1 MWESIKLRLP
11 YRNLSSGT
19 SNPVWLQTGSSL
31 KIKGRKVSFSK
42 SFDFQWI
49 KFDNSQSGLSYILI
63 FKFWANVGN
72 LMLFPFSHLTWPG
85 SGPCPEQLWIK
96 CCTNY
101 SLLAAN
107 WILNTITLSP
117 ETFKIF
123 YLMGA
128 MIAQADGDCFDWNI
142 SVVMREICEMTCWVL
157 VLRARWHLSSSSVQV
172 LVCIYVNL

>member
-1 MWESIKLRLP
+1 MRIHKGPSPVQKFVI
-11 YRNLSSGT
+11 RNFK
-19 SNPVWLQTGSSL
+19 SSL
-31 KIKGRKVSFSK
+31 TLNWVILEILLRDVKLVFLSVLI
-42 SFDFQWI
+42 FQWI

-101 SLLAAN
+101 SLLTAN

-142 SVVMREICEMTCWVL
+142 SVVMREICEMTCCVL
-157 VLRARWHLSSSSVQV
+157 VWRARWHMSSSSV